1 VLQHN
6 LDISNGAFW
15 KELLR
20 DQGKTIGRLDSRY
33 TGIDK
38 MTAGESPD
46 YNAELSSWLH
56 SFTPAINYYLR
67 QILKYKTDL
76 KYNMFG
82 DVRPWDRKN
91 DHTGENLRLA
101 MAENPYLKVMIQSGY
116 FDGATNYFDAKYTLR
131 QLDPAGTMTKRLSF
145 HGYQS
150 GHMMYLRR
158 ADLKTANEDIRQF
171 IKSSLP
177 AKNQAAKY

>member
-1 VLQHN
+1 
-6 LDISNGAFW
+6 
-15 KELLR
+15 
-20 DQGKTIGRLDSRY
+20 
-33 TGIDK
+33 
-38 MTAGESPD
+38 
-46 YNAELSSWLH
+46 
-56 SFTPAINYYLR
+56 FTPAINYYLR
-67 QILKYKTDL
+67 EILKYKTDI

-82 DVRPWDRKN
+82 DVHPWDRKN

-101 MAENPYLKVMIQSGY
+101 MAENPYMKVMIQSGY
-116 FDGATNYFDAKYTLR
+116 FDGATSYFDAKYTLWH
-131 QLDPAGTMTKRLSF
+131 LDPAGTMKKRLSF

-177 AKNQAAKY
+177 AKNQPAKY